1 MRKATF
7 IMSALSFVASVLT
20 LGVVLGGAKKL
31 HDDIQDVRSKTNQAL
46 GKVKQTLSDID
57 FSV

>member
-7 IMSALSFVASVLT
+7 FMSAMSFVASALT
-20 LGVVLGGAKKL
+20 LAVVYKGVT
-31 HDDIQDVRSKTNQAL
+31 DVHNEVEELRAKTNKAL
-46 GKVKQTLSDID
+46 NNVKRSLVD

>member
-7 IMSALSFVASVLT
+7 FMSAMSFVASALT
-20 LGVVLGGAKKL
+20 LAVVYKGVK
-31 HDDIQDVRSKTNQAL
+31 DVHNEVEDLRAKTNKAL
-46 GKVKQTLSDID
+46 NKVKSSLVD

>member
-7 IMSALSFVASVLT
+7 IMSALSFVASALT
-20 LGVVLGGAKKL
+20 LAVVFKGVK
-31 HDDIQDVRSKTNQAL
+31 DVHNEVEDLRAKTNKAL
-46 GKVKQTLSDID
+46 NKVKSSLVD

>member
-7 IMSALSFVASVLT
+7 IMSALSFVASALT
-20 LGVVLGGAKKL
+20 LAVVYKGVK
-31 HDDIQDVRSKTNQAL
+31 DVHNEVEELRAKTNKAL
-46 GKVKQTLSDID
+46 NNVKRSLVD

>member
-7 IMSALSFVASVLT
+7 FMSALSFVASALT
-20 LGVVLGGAKKL
+20 LAVVYKGVK
-31 HDDIQDVRSKTNQAL
+31 DVQNEVEDLRAKTNKAL
-46 GKVKQTLSDID
+46 TKIKVSLTD

>member
-7 IMSALSFVASVLT
+7 FMSALSFVASALT
-20 LGVVLGGAKKL
+20 LAVVYKGVK
-31 HDDIQDVRSKTNQAL
+31 DVHNEVEELRAKTNKAL
-46 GKVKQTLSDID
+46 ANVKRSLID

>member
-7 IMSALSFVASVLT
+7 FMSAMSFVASALT
-20 LGVVLGGAKKL
+20 LAVVFKGVK
-31 HDDIQDVRSKTNQAL
+31 DVHNEVEELRAKTNKAL
-46 GKVKQTLSDID
+46 NNVKRSLVD

>member
-7 IMSALSFVASVLT
+7 FMSAMSFVASALT
-20 LGVVLGGAKKL
+20 LAVVYKGVR
-31 HDDIQDVRSKTNQAL
+31 DVQNEVEDLRAKTNKAL
-46 GKVKQTLSDID
+46 TKIKVSLTD

>member
-7 IMSALSFVASVLT
+7 IMSALSFVASALT
-20 LGVVLGGAKKL
+20 LAVVFKGVR
-31 HDDIQDVRSKTNQAL
+31 DVQNEVEDLRAKTNKAL
-46 GKVKQTLSDID
+46 TKIKVSLTD

>member
-7 IMSALSFVASVLT
+7 FMSAMSFVASALT
-20 LGVVLGGAKKL
+20 LAVVYKGVK
-31 HDDIQDVRSKTNQAL
+31 DVHNEVEELRAKTNKAL
-46 GKVKQTLSDID
+46 NNVKRSLVD